1 MIELIVSS
9 VLFAFAFA
17 LLSGVLL
24 VFVALLAGN
33 VFHAWGATSALEW
46 IIEAFLRVRARG
58 VRRRVRQKVNRQT
71 HIGVDKSRRTCPY
84 VAVSVSTSDVATL
97 TGPGGALSNVAA
109 DAVKSYLRYARAQG
123 WVCDSIPQVS
133 IVPEEWLRR
142 GSVKAR
148 PISGHEFTDLRQE
161 MAAWDEARKDD
172 QNATS
177 PDPCPAT
184 RADHQTERSRTGRL
198 AVDDVKTLT
207 AGPSDVATEALDSAH
222 APTIPAEPV
231 RIVLADTQGKH
242 HPIISK
248 SVLIG
253 RSRECAV
260 RFESAEVSRE
270 HVNVYFQEGKW
281 WLRDRGSRNGTT
293 VDGQQVK
300 GTGPVHLKSGSQ
312 IVLGGKK
319 AGERLTIASMMDL
332 R

>member
-1 MIELIVSS
+1 MRG
-9 VLFAFAFA
+9 A
-17 LLSGVLL
+17 
-24 VFVALLAGN
+24 
-33 VFHAWGATSALEW
+33 ATSALEW
-46 IIEAFLRVRARG
+46 IIEAFLRVFARVVCAG
-58 VRRRVRQKVNRQT
+58 GSGSKVNRQT
-71 HIGVDKSRRTCPY
+71 HIGVDKSRGP
-84 VAVSVSTSDVATL
+84 APTSQSQCQQAMSATL

-123 WVCDSIPQVS
+123 WVWTPYLKCQSSPRNGFD
-133 IVPEEWLRR
+133 
-142 GSVKAR
+142 AR
-148 PISGHEFTDLRQE
+148 ASKPGPISGHEFTDLRQE

-198 AVDDVKTLT
+198 AVDDVTTLT

-222 APTIPAEPV
+222 ALTIPAESV
-231 RIVLADTQGKH
+231 RIVLADTQGKQ

-293 VDGQQVK
+293 VDGQRGQGRLVPCSQV
-300 GTGPVHLKSGSQ
+300 GQSDRS
-312 IVLGGKK
+312 
-319 AGERLTIASMMDL
+319 R